1 MEFTEFDLER
11 INGGLGTDYDFDIIV
26 ERLFGR
32 EYANYQ
38 KGLYD
43 RVYTVEQVSDILLYS
58 DFELTPENLLVV
70 TNKLNEKIA
79 REKAKLNMELD
90 EKQLENV
97 NAGYAANNTVER
109 LADLL
114 YNQALIRNETMG
126 GGTMTLY
133 MVSTVIRKL
142 NEMGIVCNGE
152 EQAVTDLLNARI
164 SEYNDKLSHGR

>member
-1 MEFTEFDLER
+1 MEF
-11 INGGLGTDYDFDIIV
+11 
-26 ERLFGR
+26 
-32 EYANYQ
+32 
-38 KGLYD
+38 
-43 RVYTVEQVSDILLYS
+43 
-58 DFELTPENLLVV
+58 
-70 TNKLNEKIA
+70 
-79 REKAKLNMELD
+79 D

-152 EQAVTDLLNARI
+152 EQAVTDLLNERI
-164 SEYNDKLSHGR
+164 SEYNDQLSHGR

>member
-90 EKQLENV
+90 EEQLENV
-97 NAGYAANNTVER
+97 HGGNPSDSQNIAFM
-109 LADLL
+109 L
-114 YNQALIRNETMG
+114 YNKMLMNGINVTIVNSE
-126 GGTMTLY
+126 Y
-133 MVSTVIRKL
+133 VISEL
-142 NEMGIVCNGE
+142 SSMGINVE
-152 EQAVTDLLNARI
+152 EEEAKKISDTINSLLEHD
-164 SEYNDKLSHGR
+164 SKLKSGR